1 VSSTGSPI
9 SYYLCPAPVR
19 ARLLRCWVGGAPC
32 TGCRACR
39 AMTQEVPAR
48 AVFDA
53 PNRCRDREQIVE
65 KIVYRDRET
74 PALAKPPAASVPK
87 LPAPTTA
94 GALVPAREAPVPRM
108 VGLGLALE
116 RVSGDPTTYVQE
128 IIPGFAAHRS
138 AQFELHDILLS
149 IDNEPV
155 PPPPQMRRTR
165 GSALTGTRRGQVD
178 GWDLDSIKQLTVGAE
193 GTSCTLSML
202 RGDRYFSVTLT
213 RLAPPAQHQLAKVH
227 ANHIKAAPAQAAA
240 PQPQASFVCSAT

>member
-1 VSSTGSPI
+1 
-9 SYYLCPAPVR
+9 
-19 ARLLRCWVGGAPC
+19 
-32 TGCRACR
+32 
-39 AMTQEVPAR
+39 MTQEVPAR
-48 AVFDA
+48 AVSDA
-53 PNRCRDREQIVE
+53 PNRCRDRERVVE

-155 PPPPQMRRTR
+155 PPPHSGDARAVQRW
-165 GSALTGTRRGQVD
+165 AD
-178 GWDLDSIKQLTVGAE
+178 GHEARPGGRLGPRFDQTADSW
-193 GTSCTLSML
+193 C
-202 RGDRYFSVTLT
+202 
-213 RLAPPAQHQLAKVH
+213 
-227 ANHIKAAPAQAAA
+227 
-240 PQPQASFVCSAT
+240 

>member
-1 VSSTGSPI
+1 
-9 SYYLCPAPVR
+9 
-19 ARLLRCWVGGAPC
+19 
-32 TGCRACR
+32 
-39 AMTQEVPAR
+39 MTQEGPAR
-48 AVFDA
+48 AVPDA
-53 PNRCRDREQIVE
+53 PNRCRDRERVVE

-155 PPPPQMRRTR
+155 PPPTVATHARF
-165 GSALTGTRRGQVD
+165 SAGLTGTRRGQVD

-240 PQPQASFVCSAT
+240 PQPQASFEQCSAT